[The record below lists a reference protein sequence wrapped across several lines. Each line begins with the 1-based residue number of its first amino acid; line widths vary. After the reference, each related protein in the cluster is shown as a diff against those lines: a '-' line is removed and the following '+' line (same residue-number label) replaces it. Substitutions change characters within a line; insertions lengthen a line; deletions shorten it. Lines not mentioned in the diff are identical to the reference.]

1 MKNVLCFH
9 SAVILV
15 WDNLGPAVWGIFALN
30 KKKKKCFMNRH
41 EDADTCSSQWPL
53 ILQNLQNKYNMHDMA
68 VGFYQSSL

>member
-30 KKKKKCFMNRH
+30 KKSKYAFFV
-41 EDADTCSSQWPL
+41 QLWPP

>member
-30 KKKKKCFMNRH
+30 KK
-41 EDADTCSSQWPL
+41 S
-53 ILQNLQNKYNMHDMA
+53 KYA
-68 VGFYQSSL
+68 FFVQL